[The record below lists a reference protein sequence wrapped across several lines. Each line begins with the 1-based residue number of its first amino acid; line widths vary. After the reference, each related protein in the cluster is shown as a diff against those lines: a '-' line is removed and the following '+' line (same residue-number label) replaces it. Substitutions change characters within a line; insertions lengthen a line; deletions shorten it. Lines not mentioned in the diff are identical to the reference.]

1 MRRSR
6 APMVLS
12 RAPMVLLMTLLVSC
26 GSSGA
31 GSGRLGD
38 PSVIAQDEID
48 SSGAQTA
55 YQLVQSL
62 RPQWLI
68 TRGITNLAQ
77 AAGAEDIVIYL
88 DNARLGD
95 RQTMRRVALGPVQY
109 LRFFTAPEATQ
120 RWGGGHLHG
129 AILISTRSR

>member
-1 MRRSR
+1 
-6 APMVLS
+6 MV
-12 RAPMVLLMTLLVSC
+12 PLLMTLLVSC
-26 GSSGA
+26 GTPGI
-31 GSGRLGD
+31 GSGRQGD
-38 PSVIAQDEID
+38 PGVIARDEID

-55 YQLVQSL
+55 YQLVQSV

-77 AAGAEDIVIYL
+77 AAGAEDIVVYL

-95 RQTMRRVALGPVQY
+95 RDTMRRIALGPVRY
-109 LRFFTAPEATQ
+109 LRFFRAPEATQ

-129 AILISTRSR
+129 AILISTRSP

>member
-6 APMVLS
+6 ACMV
-12 RAPMVLLMTLLVSC
+12 PLLMVLLVSC
-26 GSSGA
+26 GTPGI
-31 GSGRLGD
+31 GSGRSGN
-38 PSVIAQDEID
+38 PNIIPRDEID
-48 SSGAQTA
+48 TSTATTA
-55 YQLVQSL
+55 YQLVESL

-68 TRGITNLAQ
+68 GRGITTLAQ

-95 RQTMRRVALGPVQY
+95 RETMRRIALGPVQY
-109 LRFFTAPEATQ
+109 LRFFRAPEATQ

-129 AILISTRSR
+129 AILISTRNP